1 MITAGNLTK
10 IFQDKKRGKIRA
22 VDSVNL
28 ECRPGRVFGLLG
40 LNGAG
45 KTTLMRLLS
54 TILKPTSGTA
64 NVAGYDILKE
74 PEKVKE
80 RIGFLSSTTGLYPRL
95 TAEETVRYFGRLNGM
110 DEGKLEEKLNHMF
123 DRFEMNDFRKRK
135 VDKLSSGMK
144 QKVSIARAF
153 VNDPEVL
160 ILDEPTLGLDVVTSR
175 NIIEFIRESKQANK
189 CLLFSTHVMWEA
201 QKLCDDI
208 AIIHRGRILEVGSLD
223 LLRTKTGM
231 ADLDDIFVNIIGGAS
246 RHEF

>member
-1 MITAGNLTK
+1 MITTSNLTK
-10 IFQDKKRGKIRA
+10 IFQDKKRGEIRA
-22 VDSVNL
+22 VDSVSI

-45 KTTLMRLLS
+45 KTTLMRLLA

-64 NVAGYDILKE
+64 SIAGYDILKE

-80 RIGFLSSTTGLYPRL
+80 RIGFLSSSTGLYPRL
-95 TAEETVRYFGRLNGM
+95 TAEETVSYFGRLNGM

-123 DRFEMNDFRKRK
+123 GRFEMNEFRKRR

-144 QKVSIARAF
+144 QKVSIARTF

-208 AIIHRGRILEVGSLD
+208 AIIHRGRILEVGTLD

-231 ADLDDIFVNIIGGAS
+231 TDLDDIFVKIIGGAS
-246 RHEF
+246 YHEF

>member
-1 MITAGNLTK
+1 M
-10 IFQDKKRGKIRA
+10 
-22 VDSVNL
+22 DSVNI

-45 KTTLMRLLS
+45 KTTLMRLLA

-64 NVAGYDILKE
+64 SVGGYDILKE
-74 PEKVKE
+74 PVKAKEK
-80 RIGFLSSTTGLYPRL
+80 IGFLSSSTSLYPRL

-110 DEGKLEEKLNHMF
+110 DEGKLEEKLDRMF
-123 DRFEMNDFRKRK
+123 ERFEMNEFRKRK

-144 QKVSIARAF
+144 QKISIARTF

-160 ILDEPTLGLDVVTSR
+160 ILDEPTMGLDVVTSR
-175 NIIEFIRESKQANK
+175 NIIEFIKESRLANK

-208 AIIHRGRILEVGSLD
+208 AIIHQGRILEVGTLD
-223 LLRTKTGM
+223 LLRTETGM
-231 ADLDDIFVNIIGGAS
+231 TDLDDIFVKIIGGAS
-246 RHEF
+246 HREF